1 MFSFKEVKI
10 SIGSCVGENNLF
22 YLDECGVLFENKIR
36 LFQVSVDKDNY
47 SLFLV
52 GNYVVVD
59 NMYGKVVVFDKDN
72 EMIRFQNSID
82 ECECYTG
89 NFVSLYSSAAI
100 RIRKVLAGESQEF
113 VYVLNGELTLYYGDE
128 IHQLSAGMCMGFQA
142 NENKGHRLVNHT
154 DSEASFMVIGS
165 RVDGDNVSYDKDDF
179 SWQVQANG
187 DWLPAHKD
195 GTLYEPE

>member
-1 MFSFKEVKI
+1 MTKPVYATELPATTDNPFPKAFHQQMGQAAVRALGDHFGLCDFGVNLEVLKPE
-10 SIGSCVGENNLF
+10 GSSGLSHWHT
-22 YLDECGVLFENKIR
+22 K
-36 LFQVSVDKDNY
+36 
-47 SLFLV
+47 
-52 GNYVVVD
+52 
-59 NMYGKVVVFDKDN
+59 
-72 EMIRFQNSID
+72 
-82 ECECYTG
+82 
-89 NFVSLYSSAAI
+89 
-100 RIRKVLAGESQEF
+100 SQEF